1 MKHSC
6 VMVGTLLLA
15 SLGTA
20 GCVVE
25 SVENEGGEDALG
37 EAEQALSSS
46 PALRDF
52 GQVQP
57 QTTAWRTVTVDS
69 QGVTVSGCQCGVS
82 GQHFGVASCPTTFKG
97 QRNVGV
103 SFSAPASPGT
113 YTGTFSITCG
123 GPSSLSATS
132 NLSAVAPIG
141 VNHNGTLLRA
151 GGAKPKAGR
160 KAARQA
166 RTTGAARSTRRAR

>member
-25 SVENEGGEDALG
+25 SLENEGGEDALG
-37 EAEQALSSS
+37 EAEQALASS

-69 QGVTVSGCQCGVS
+69 QGVTLAGCQCSVS
-82 GQHFGVASCPTTFKG
+82 SQHFGVSNCPVSFKG
-97 QRNVGV
+97 QRNVDV
-103 SFSAPASPGT
+103 SFAAPGSPGT
-113 YTGTFSITCG
+113 YTATFSITCG
-123 GPSSLSATS
+123 GPSSPFASS
-132 NLSAVAPIG
+132 NLSAVVPIG

-151 GGAKPKAGR
+151 GGAKPRAGR

-166 RTTGAARSTRRAR
+166 RTTVSAPSRRRSR

>member
-1 MKHSC
+1 
-6 VMVGTLLLA
+6 MVGTLLLA

-25 SVENEGGEDALG
+25 SVENGEGEDALG
-37 EAEQALSSS
+37 EAEQALASS

-52 GQVQP
+52 GQVP
-57 QTTAWRTVTVDS
+57 AQTTAWRTVTVDS
-69 QGVTVSGCQCGVS
+69 QGVTLTGCQCSVS
-82 GQHFGVASCPTTFKG
+82 SQHFGVSSCPVSFKG
-97 QRNVGV
+97 QRNVNV
-103 SFSAPASPGT
+103 SFTAPGSPGT
-113 YTGTFSITCG
+113 YTATFGITCA
-123 GPSSLSATS
+123 GPSSPSATS
-132 NLSAVAPIG
+132 DLSAVAPIG

-160 KAARQA
+160 KATRQA